1 MAVKSDQTKIARRFH
16 GRAVM
21 QATVIKKKEKKT
33 QPTCPTVEES
43 AKRLQSPAKIA
54 SSLVPVTF
62 TGRPM
67 TG

>member
-1 MAVKSDQTKIARRFH
+1 MAVKSDQTEIARRFH

-21 QATVIKKKEKKT
+21 QATVIKKKKT